1 LKSIESLVLDI
12 NMELRHLRY
21 FLAVAEELH
30 FTRAAERLGIAQP
43 PLSQQIKLL
52 EEELGVPLF
61 LRTSR
66 DVALTAAGEAFLPH
80 AKAALRE
87 AERAA
92 LAVRRVACGEQG
104 TIHIGFTSSASF
116 NPLVPAIIS
125 RFRDANPDVEINL
138 VEETTSALLT
148 HLANTSLDIA
158 FMRATLIERRT
169 LTTLAL
175 PDEPLW
181 IALPARHPLAA
192 RTELS
197 LVELANTPFILYP
210 RRNGNLLYDTI
221 ISACR
226 SVGFSPNVVQEAP
239 QMTSMVN
246 FVAAGVGVA
255 LVPRSMCQLHAEGV
269 SYARISPPSPS
280 AMLWLTH
287 QRTDNLSSV
296 VRAFMHCGESVLQ
309 AQAAESSP

>member
-1 LKSIESLVLDI
+1 
-12 NMELRHLRY
+12 MELRHLRY

-30 FTRAAERLGIAQP
+30 FTRAAERLGIGQP
-43 PLSQQIKLL
+43 PLSQQIKQL

-61 LRTSR
+61 LRTTR
-66 DVALTAAGEAFLPH
+66 DVSLTAAGHAFQPH
-80 AKAALRE
+80 AEATLRE

-104 TIHIGFTSSASF
+104 TIRIGFTSSASF
-116 NPLVPAIIS
+116 NPLVPSIIS
-125 RFRDANPDVEINL
+125 SFRDANPDVEIDL

-148 HLANTSLDIA
+148 RLANTTLDVA
-158 FMRATLIERRT
+158 FMRATLIERSA
-169 LTTLAL
+169 LSTLAL
-175 PDEPLW
+175 PEEPLW
-181 IALPARHPLAA
+181 IALPTRHPLAA
-192 RTELS
+192 HTELA
-197 LVELANTPFILYP
+197 LVDLANTPFILYP

-255 LVPRSMCQLHAEGV
+255 LVPRSLCQLHIEGV
-269 SYARISPPSPS
+269 SYARLSHPEPT
-280 AMLWLTH
+280 ATLWLAH

-296 VRAFMHCGESVLQ
+296 VCAFMHCGESVLQ
-309 AQAAESSP
+309 AQAAELS